1 MDCKTEGH
9 DRELPPTI
17 QDQVNQVRGFGKLAS
32 LLRLLT
38 RFGVGGERLKNIV
51 DSVKDIEQQMDA
63 LVEMTN
69 AFHTAFSEQG
79 WLWSE
84 STNVEIAKAAL
95 EAHESGD
102 LSEAEE
108 ILASEFEGDHLDF
121 VITRMCQLQPFSLR
135 REQLEEA
142 LALTCEDRYI
152 ASVPLLLIVADGVVT
167 DEFGKSFFADG
178 VDLEEI
184 NSFAGQPD
192 ALPKLISEIC
202 RTRRRTSRDSLDFP
216 YRNGI
221 IHGRDLGYNNH
232 IVNAK
237 CWSLLRNLADLIR
250 ARRSEDNRQLE
261 PQPSIREVLADH
273 GRIQDFRRRIEEWSP
288 RPENNR
294 HIQISPEMLASMVEG
309 EPETDLARFLIAWK
323 AGNYGRM
330 AEATVDDESRSIN
343 GRAGA
348 IRELMRGS
356 KLDDAAIT
364 RVNDIAAAVTEASV
378 DLTLRSGKHSYYR
391 QFEFRMIC
399 HRASGETGIHGEG
412 NTYWR
417 LFPNYQYKYWGY
429 LPSDE
434 QP

>member
-1 MDCKTEGH
+1 MDSRTDGH

-17 QDQVNQVRGFGKLAS
+17 QEQVDQVRNFGRFIS
-32 LLRLLT
+32 LLRPLI
-38 RFGVGGERLKNIV
+38 RFGIGGERLKNIV
-51 DSVKDIEQQMDA
+51 DSVRDIGHQMDD
-63 LVEMTN
+63 LVELSNT
-69 AFHTAFSEQG
+69 FHIAFSEQG

-95 EAHESGD
+95 GYHESGC

-108 ILASEFEGDHLDF
+108 ILASEFEGGHLDF
-121 VITRMCQLQPFSLR
+121 VIMRMCQLQPFSLR
-135 REQLEEA
+135 REQLKEA
-142 LALTCEDRYI
+142 LALTSEGRFI

-167 DEFGKSFFADG
+167 DEFGKSFFAEG
-178 VDLEEI
+178 SDLEEV

-192 ALPKLISEIC
+192 ALPELIREIC

-221 IHGRDLGYNNH
+221 IHGRDLGYDNH
-232 IVNAK
+232 MVNAK

-250 ARRSEDNRQLE
+250 ARRSEDTLQPE

-273 GRIQDFRRRIEEWSP
+273 VRNQEFRRRIEEWLP
-288 RPENNR
+288 RLEDNR
-294 HIQISPEMLASMVEG
+294 HIQISAEVLPSMVEG
-309 EPETDLARFLIAWK
+309 EPETDLAQFLIAWK

-330 AEATVDDESRSIN
+330 AEATIDDEGRSVN

-348 IRELMRGS
+348 IREMMRDS
-356 KLDDAAIT
+356 KLVDAVIT
-364 RVNDIAAAVTEASV
+364 RVTDIAAAVTEVSV
-378 DLTLRSGKHSYYR
+378 DLTFRSGKHSYYR
-391 QFEFRMIC
+391 QFDFRMIC
-399 HRASGETGIHGEG
+399 HSVSGETGIHGEE